1 MTNSN
6 ENITPVVKSAFPE
19 LYAEHTFH
27 MKKAV
32 SYTYN
37 YCVIDEVIVELWDEM
52 TMAQIAEALNEYPN
66 RIAYRVQVLKT
77 KGLIKNKYN
86 MERADL
92 LRQRKEAATWLKDI
106 DNKLAQCS

>member
-6 ENITPVVKSAFPE
+6 EYAPKVKAAHPE

-37 YCVIDEVIVELWDEM
+37 YSIIDEVILECWHEM
-52 TMAQIAEALNEYPN
+52 TMAEIALAMNEYPS

-77 KGLIKNKYN
+77 LGMIKGKYN
-86 MERADL
+86 TERADL
-92 LRQRKEAATWLKDI
+92 MRQRKEAATWLKDI

>member
-6 ENITPVVKSAFPE
+6 EYAPKVKAAHPE

-37 YCVIDEVIVELWDEM
+37 YRINDEVIRACWHEM
-52 TMAQIAEALNEYPN
+52 TMAEIALAMNEYPN
-66 RIAYRVQVLKT
+66 RIEYRVQVLKT
-77 KGLIKNKYN
+77 LGIIKGKYN
-86 MERADL
+86 MERANL
-92 LRQRKEAATWLKDI
+92 KRQRKEAVTWLKDI
-106 DNKLAQCS
+106 DSKLAQCS

>member
-1 MTNSN
+1 MTNSI
-6 ENITPVVKSAFPE
+6 EHITPKVKSAHPE

-37 YCVIDEVIVELWDEM
+37 YTVIDEVILELWDDM
-52 TMAQIAEALNEYPN
+52 TIAEIAFAMNEYPN
-66 RIAYRVQVLKT
+66 RIKYRVQVLQT
-77 KGLIKNKYN
+77 LGMIKNKLN

-92 LRQRKEAATWLKDI
+92 KRQRKEAVTWLKDI
-106 DNKLAQCS
+106 DTKLAQCS

>member
-6 ENITPVVKSAFPE
+6 ENIAPVVKSAFPE

-52 TMAQIAEALNEYPN
+52 TMAQIAEAL
-66 RIAYRVQVLKT
+66 T

-92 LRQRKEAATWLKDI
+92 LRQRKQAATWLKDI

>member
-6 ENITPVVKSAFPE
+6 EYAPKVKAAHPE

-37 YCVIDEVIVELWDEM
+37 YSIIDEVILECWHEM
-52 TMAQIAEALNEYPN
+52 TMAEIAFAMNEYPS

-77 KGLIKNKYN
+77 LGMIKGKYN
-86 MERADL
+86 KERAAL
-92 LRQRKEAATWLKDI
+92 MRQRTEAATWLKDI

>member
-1 MTNSN
+1 MTNS
-6 ENITPVVKSAFPE
+6 IDIAPVVKTSFPE

-27 MKKAV
+27 MKRAA

-37 YCVIDEVIVELWDEM
+37 YCIIDEVILEMWDEM
-52 TMAQIAEALNEYPN
+52 TVAQIAEALNEYPN
-66 RIAYRVQVLKT
+66 RITYRVQVLKT

-106 DNKLAQCS
+106 DDKLAQCS

>member
-6 ENITPVVKSAFPE
+6 EYAPKVKAAHPE

-37 YCVIDEVIVELWDEM
+37 YSIIDEVILECWDEM
-52 TMAQIAEALNEYPN
+52 TMAEIAFAMNEYPN

-77 KGLIKNKYN
+77 LGMIKGKYN
-86 MERADL
+86 KERADL
-92 LRQRKEAATWLKDI
+92 MRQRKEAATWLKDI
-106 DNKLAQCS
+106 DTKLAQCS